1 MKTLIGILRQA
12 LPNIAFLSLERI
24 SMVTLEEARRVIK
37 AGTSLSIKWCRGSSS
52 ATIRATAQAANSG
65 ISQR

>member
-24 SMVTLEEARRVIK
+24 SMVTLILIVVPEIQTR
-37 AGTSLSIKWCRGSSS
+37 
-52 ATIRATAQAANSG
+52 Q
-65 ISQR
+65 